1 MENKILKVELVE
13 MIEQETD
20 VHVLEAIHTLLSRVS
35 LNPLLKQK
43 LTDRALK
50 AETDIA
56 EGRLFTSEQVIAR
69 TNKL

>member
-50 AETDIA
+50 AETDITD
-56 EGRLFTSEQVIAR
+56 GRLFTSEQVIAR